1 MKHGFGML
9 TLYVRDVEK
18 AKAFYTDFIGMKFV
32 PEFSNATFAFLQ
44 PAQGTSIALQ
54 DVAGLPSGVP
64 AQPGGFEVN
73 LEVDDV
79 KAAYQEWKAKG
90 IELVSEVTDMGAGLW
105 FRAKDTEGHVLAV
118 YQLYPQM
125 KAPSE

>member
-1 MKHGFGML
+1 MKHAFGML

-18 AKAFYTDFIGMKFV
+18 AKAFYTDFLGMKFI
-32 PEFSNATFAFLQ
+32 PEFSSPTFVFLQ
-44 PAQGTSIALQ
+44 PTHGTSIALQ
-54 DVAGLPSGVP
+54 DLASLPPGVP

-79 KAAYQEWKAKG
+79 NAAYQEWKAKG

-118 YQLYPQM
+118 YELYPQM
-125 KAPSE
+125 KAAHE